1 MKGKILI
8 TDSLFIAKE
17 HEDVLTAAGYEVER
31 LDTPEATEAELI
43 EAVKGK
49 VGYILGGTET
59 LTDKVIDAADKLKAI
74 AFTGIGYKGFIPNY
88 EYVTQKGVLIANTP
102 DGPTHAVA
110 EWAVTMALA
119 MSRNIFDISRA
130 GTKKFL
136 TTKGIEGQSVG
147 IIGLGRIGSE
157 ISRMLKPF
165 KPASISYYSKSR
177 HESSEKEVDITYAD
191 MESVLN
197 QSDIV
202 FVCVSNDAGQNFI
215 TEKELGLLKNDAL
228 LVTFIHKGI
237 INEDA
242 LLKELQSGRIRAV
255 SDYPL
260 DAKEANNLPLSRW
273 YSGSGSNAFNTFLE
287 IKLVSDMAV
296 QSLLN
301 LLETG
306 TDKNKVN

>member
-17 HEDVLTAAGYEVER
+17 HEETLTAAGYEIER
-31 LDTPEATEAELI
+31 LDMPEATEDQLV
-43 EAVKGK
+43 EAIKGK

-59 LTDKVIDAADKLKAI
+59 LTDKIIDAADALKAI

-88 EYVTQKGVLIANTP
+88 EYVTKKGIAIANTP

-110 EWAVTMALA
+110 EWAVATTLA
-119 MSRNIFDISRA
+119 MNRNLFEISRT

-136 TTKGIEGQSVG
+136 TTKGIEGQHVG

-157 ISRMLKPF
+157 ITRMLKPF
-165 KPASISYYSKSR
+165 KPNSISYYSKSR
-177 HESSEKEVDITYAD
+177 YENSEKELDITYAD
-191 MESVLN
+191 IESVLK

-215 TEKELGLLKNDAL
+215 TKKELALLKDDT
-228 LVTFIHKGI
+228 LVVSFIHKGI
-237 INEDA
+237 INEAA

-260 DAKEANNLPLSRW
+260 DAKEANDLPLSRW
-273 YSGSGSNAFNTFLE
+273 YSGTGSNAFNTFFG

-296 QSLLN
+296 RSLLN

-306 TDKNKVN
+306 TDENKVN